1 MEDQDQALK
10 RKIPHATGTPV
21 VTFKPHGVHGK
32 ANGIEEDAIPTSPPP
47 NRSLGQENFSQI
59 RGGMIM
65 KLLETHYREF
75 IFQMS

>member
-1 MEDQDQALK
+1 MVEDQDQALR

-32 ANGIEEDAIPTSPPP
+32 ANGIEEDAIPTSPSP
-47 NRSLGQENFSQI
+47 NRSLGQI